1 MPPST
6 TRTWQYLMNKKR
18 NDLTNGND
26 IQPDEDSNFPNYDN
40 DQPQFPPDLLDSL
53 NLGTAP
59 QAVSNLQLGSVG
71 LGTNGYGEDHL

>member
-6 TRTWQYLMNKKR
+6 TRTWQYLINKKR

-26 IQPDEDSNFPNYDN
+26 IQPDKDSNFPNYDK

-53 NLGTAP
+53 NLGTTP
-59 QAVSNLQLGSVG
+59 QPVYDL
-71 LGTNGYGEDHL
+71 